1 MAGAAAERDRLAD
14 ELQVVTRQVAQLQAD
29 VMAARDAA
37 RTAQAS
43 AAVRDDAQQ
52 ATELKIDRAVRSL
65 RRNEELLNE
74 LLAAGH
80 TPAAAVVEQA
90 YAEVQAARED
100 MASMPG
106 VSARLGDSLASSQ
119 MMMPSP
125 RTPGGRLASPVRSAP
140 STRPRLHQ
148 TASLDDL
155 YAQFEV
161 LEEENAYLVRERSA
175 LFAELN
181 SSRDSLAKLES
192 TFDALLDRKDSEV
205 RTAHAAAESLSGQV
219 AQWKRAF
226 EAAVGSGSPGSGSRG
241 EYR

>member
-1 MAGAAAERDRLAD
+1 M
-14 ELQVVTRQVAQLQAD
+14 
-29 VMAARDAA
+29 
-37 RTAQAS
+37 
-43 AAVRDDAQQ
+43 
-52 ATELKIDRAVRSL
+52 
-65 RRNEELLNE
+65 
-74 LLAAGH
+74 
-80 TPAAAVVEQA
+80 
-90 YAEVQAARED
+90 
-100 MASMPG
+100 
-106 VSARLGDSLASSQ
+106 
-119 MMMPSP
+119 
-125 RTPGGRLASPVRSAP
+125 
-140 STRPRLHQ
+140 
-148 TASLDDL
+148 
-155 YAQFEV
+155 